1 MACRYNIRP
10 RAIKL
15 STKSYELLCKVQP
28 PWDHQGV
35 ALSMSNRSGTL
46 TFNENMERSNYKGTL
61 MDLTVDFKKT
71 KTTRPSNRDP
81 TTLMAYKLITELN
94 SMLTRHLP
102 NNLMGSI
109 SHAEDKYREKKL
121 Q

>member
-1 MACRYNIRP
+1 
-10 RAIKL
+10 
-15 STKSYELLCKVQP
+15 
-28 PWDHQGV
+28 
-35 ALSMSNRSGTL
+35 MSNRSGTL

-109 SHAEDKYREKKL
+109 SHAEDKYREKKVAIIGPNL
-121 Q
+121 TSIHIPQPIFTPIKGATYLDSSP